1 MKRSHNNM
9 LLGGIG
15 LLFLFSSGLVG
26 YSIYQNQAANEEFV
40 EILKQQLNS
49 PISASSTNTQVL
61 TLDEQIQV
69 ARRQL
74 QKASFEINKLK
85 SRISIHASN
94 AANQRTIAEA
104 QRLLNDISQNSE
116 KVVVQNQQIQ
126 EQMGEIIAL
135 YQQKVEQ
142 IYKAKDEQKNTGLGL
157 AFWVG
162 FIGVLASVSS
172 IVLAWRKDKREIVE
186 LEHKLTSA
194 SEE

>member
-1 MKRSHNNM
+1 MKRKHSNL

-15 LLFLFSSGLVG
+15 LLFLISCGLVG
-26 YSIYQNQAANEEFV
+26 YSIYQNHTANEEFT
-40 EILKQQLNS
+40 EILKQQLNF
-49 PISASSTNTQVL
+49 PISTSTTNTPVL
-61 TLDEQIQV
+61 TLDEQIQI

-85 SRISIHASN
+85 SRISIHASD

-126 EQMGEIIAL
+126 EQMAEIIAL

-142 IYKAKDEQKNTGLGL
+142 IYKAKDEKSNTGFGL

-162 FIGVLASVSS
+162 VIGILASISS
-172 IVLAWRKDKREIVE
+172 IVLAWKKDKREIVE
-186 LEHKLTSA
+186 LEHKLSSTHD
-194 SEE
+194 